1 MQWLLKDGPA
11 IRAHHPSPSW
21 IDNYFSALI
30 VDPDMA
36 PQECPFPLREMRPVA
51 KVEMCFQ
58 ATIVL
63 TIVPPPVV
71 CVKAGS
77 AASRIEMASVISR
90 KPKLAL
96 VYSVHK
102 VTELLIEKFLSR
114 WKQEVHILLHA
125 PRNGR
130 LQDM

>member
-1 MQWLLKDGPA
+1 
-11 IRAHHPSPSW
+11 
-21 IDNYFSALI
+21 
-30 VDPDMA
+30 
-36 PQECPFPLREMRPVA
+36 MRPVA

-77 AASRIEMASVISR
+77 AFIRIEMAFVISR

-96 VYSVHK
+96 VYSVHI
-102 VTELLIEKFLSR
+102 VTELLKEKFLSP
-114 WKQEVHILLHA
+114 WKQDVHILLHA

-130 LQDM
+130 LQDMEGHSTNSIGRAMSAIMHSLAFFSHEPGFSLAEI